1 MKRLLGC
8 LLLILLGTTLLLYS
22 CKENDMGTNEIDWEE
37 LKKYTTTID
46 NSIDFSYN
54 PRTKITTKKF
64 NGLTTVTGFEIAFP
78 GTILHQN
85 QDEYYTVYSLKK
97 NKLAYVVFHYS
108 AYTGVTFYLN
118 YIIEYPYASEE
129 DRQKLWFLLEKDLPE
144 NIMKNSG
151 S

>member
-1 MKRLLGC
+1 MKSFDGF
-8 LLLILLGTTLLLYS
+8 
-22 CKENDMGTNEIDWEE
+22 M
-37 LKKYTTTID
+37 TITD
-46 NSIDFSYN
+46 FNS
-54 PRTKITTKKF
+54 T
-64 NGLTTVTGFEIAFP
+64 FP
-78 GTILHQN
+78 IKAVRKN

-97 NKLAYVVFHYS
+97 NKLAYVVFRYS

-129 DRQKLWFLLEKDLPE
+129 NKQKLWFLLEKDLPE